1 MYEETLLALQWKQPH
16 PQSRETSKS
25 KRERCVKKD
34 ERERE
39 RTPTRKKS
47 GKEVEKNKKTDVFC
61 AQEAP
66 VLKELAGGDKNPKKN
81 SLYKNDK
88 SMVFAC
94 YMTNTITR
102 WVTDWDIS
110 PADW

>member
-1 MYEETLLALQWKQPH
+1 MKTTATTGPRDVQKKERALCQEGR
-16 PQSRETSKS
+16 S
-25 KRERCVKKD
+25 
-34 ERERE
+34 EREKG
-39 RTPTRKKS
+39 RTPTWKKS